1 MESSKIKDYV
11 KNGLLILLTILCI
24 ILLLFSKCTADK
36 NERLQ
41 NNIEVLTDSVRVTEL
56 KNGDLLYSKQILEA
70 DNKELAEAVGLEKN
84 KRKEVEKELG
94 EKIKLLAKVDGEI
107 RVDTL
112 ILKDTVVETDFGN
125 RINFNFKDQYL
136 SLDGTT
142 CLSNGIA
149 QTKINSLS
157 MDVPVFLGKTNNK
170 QFFIRSE
177 NPYVSFPNIRVAE
190 EITTPKRWGLGIQVG
205 IGCGYNL
212 VDKGFFAGPYIGFGL
227 SYNFLT
233 F

>member
-1 MESSKIKDYV
+1 MELSKIKDYV
-11 KNGLLILLTILCI
+11 KDGFLILLTILCI

-41 NNIEVLTDSVRVTEL
+41 NNIEVLIDSVKVTEL
-56 KNGDLLYSKQILEA
+56 KNGDLLYSKQILEVE
-70 DNKELAEAVGLEKN
+70 NKELSEAVGLEKN

-94 EKIKLLAKVDGEI
+94 EKIKLLAKVDGKI

-125 RINFNFKDQYL
+125 RINFNFNDQYL

-157 MDVPVFLGKTNNK
+157 MDVPAFIGKTNNK

-190 EITTPKRWGLGIQVG
+190 EITRPKKWGLGIQVG

>member
-1 MESSKIKDYV
+1 MELSKIKDYV
-11 KNGLLILLTILCI
+11 KDGLLILLTILCI

-41 NNIEVLTDSVRVTEL
+41 NNIEVLIDSVRVTEL
-56 KNGDLLYSKQILEA
+56 KNGDLLYSKQILEV
-70 DNKELAEAVGLEKN
+70 DNKELAEAVGLEKS

-94 EKIKLLAKVDGEI
+94 EKIKLLAKVDGKI

-125 RINFNFKDQYL
+125 RINFSFKDQYL
-136 SLDGTT
+136 SLDGIT

-157 MDVPVFLGKTNNK
+157 MDVPAFIGKNK

-190 EITTPKRWGLGIQVG
+190 EITRPKRWGLGIQVG

-212 VDKGFFAGPYIGFGL
+212 MDKGFFAGPYIGFGL

>member
-1 MESSKIKDYV
+1 MELSKIKDYV
-11 KNGLLILLTILCI
+11 KDGLLILLTILCI

-41 NNIEVLTDSVRVTEL
+41 NNIEVIIDSVRVTEL
-56 KNGDLLYSKQILEA
+56 KNGDLLYSKQILEV
-70 DNKELAEAVGLEKN
+70 DNKELAEAVGLEKS

-94 EKIKLLAKVDGEI
+94 EKIKLLAKVDGKI
-107 RVDTL
+107 KVDTL

-125 RINFNFKDQYL
+125 RINFSFKDQYL

-157 MDVPVFLGKTNNK
+157 MDVPAFIGKNK

-190 EITTPKRWGLGIQVG
+190 EITRPKKWGLGIQVG

>member
-1 MESSKIKDYV
+1 MESSKIKNYV

-41 NNIEVLTDSVRVTEL
+41 NNIEVLIDSVRVTEL
-56 KNGDLLYSKQILEA
+56 KNGDLLYSKQILEVE
-70 DNKELAEAVGLEKN
+70 NKELAEAVGLEKS

-107 RVDTL
+107 KVDTL

-125 RINFNFKDQYL
+125 QINFSFKDQYL
-136 SLDGTT
+136 SLDGIT

-157 MDVPVFLGKTNNK
+157 MGVPAFIGKTK
-170 QFFIRSE
+170 DKFFIRSE

-190 EITTPKRWGLGIQVG
+190 EITRPKRWGLGIQVG

-212 VDKGFFAGPYIGFGL
+212 VDKGFFAGPYIGLGL

>member
-11 KNGLLILLTILCI
+11 KNSFLILLTILCI

-41 NNIEVLTDSVRVTEL
+41 NNIEVLIDSVRVTEL
-56 KNGDLLYSKQILEA
+56 KNGDLLYSKQILEVE
-70 DNKELAEAVGLEKN
+70 NKELAEAVGLEKN

-94 EKIKLLAKVDGEI
+94 EKIKLLAKVDGKI

-125 RINFNFKDQYL
+125 QVNFNFKDQYL

-149 QTKINSLS
+149 QTRINSLS
-157 MDVPVFLGKTNNK
+157 MDVPVFLGKTKNK

-212 VDKGFFAGPYIGFGL
+212 VDKGFFAGPYIGLGL

>member
-1 MESSKIKDYV
+1 MELSKIKDYV
-11 KNGLLILLTILCI
+11 KDGLLILLTILCI

-41 NNIEVLTDSVRVTEL
+41 NNIEVLIDSVRVTEL
-56 KNGDLLYSKQILEA
+56 KNGDLLYSKQILEV
-70 DNKELAEAVGLEKN
+70 DNKELAEAVGLEKS

-125 RINFNFKDQYL
+125 QVNFNFKDQYL

-157 MDVPVFLGKTNNK
+157 MDVPAFIGKNK

-190 EITTPKRWGLGIQVG
+190 EITRPKRWGLGIQVG

-212 VDKGFFAGPYIGFGL
+212 VDKGFFAGPYIGLGL

>member
-11 KNGLLILLTILCI
+11 KDGFLILLTILCI

-94 EKIKLLAKVDGEI
+94 EKIKLLAKVDGKI

-125 RINFNFKDQYL
+125 RINFNFNDQYL

-157 MDVPVFLGKTNNK
+157 MDVPVFLGKTKNK
-170 QFFIRSE
+170 FFIRSE

>member
-1 MESSKIKDYV
+1 MELSKIKDYV
-11 KNGLLILLTILCI
+11 KDGLLILLTILCI

-41 NNIEVLTDSVRVTEL
+41 NNIEVLIDSVRVTEL
-56 KNGDLLYSKQILEA
+56 KNGDLLYSKQILEV

-84 KRKEVEKELG
+84 KKKEVEKELG
-94 EKIKLLAKVDGEI
+94 EKIKLLAKVDGKI

-112 ILKDTVVETDFGN
+112 ILKDTVIETDFGN
-125 RINFNFKDQYL
+125 RINFSFKDQYL

-149 QTKINSLS
+149 QTRINSLS
-157 MDVPVFLGKTNNK
+157 MDVPAFIGKNK

-190 EITTPKRWGLGIQVG
+190 EITRPKRWGLGIQVG

>member
-11 KNGLLILLTILCI
+11 KDGFLILLTILCI

-125 RINFNFKDQYL
+125 RINFNFNDQYL

-157 MDVPVFLGKTNNK
+157 MDVPVFLGKTKNK

>member
-1 MESSKIKDYV
+1 MELSKIKDYV

-41 NNIEVLTDSVRVTEL
+41 NNIEVLIDSVRVTEL

-70 DNKELAEAVGLEKN
+70 DNKELAEAVGLEKS

-112 ILKDTVVETDFGN
+112 ILKDTVVETDFGS

-190 EITTPKRWGLGIQVG
+190 EITRPKKWGLGIQVG

-212 VDKGFFAGPYIGFGL
+212 VDKGFFAGPYIGLGL

>member
-1 MESSKIKDYV
+1 M
-11 KNGLLILLTILCI
+11 
-24 ILLLFSKCTADK
+24 
-36 NERLQ
+36 
-41 NNIEVLTDSVRVTEL
+41 
-56 KNGDLLYSKQILEA
+56 
-70 DNKELAEAVGLEKN
+70 
-84 KRKEVEKELG
+84 
-94 EKIKLLAKVDGEI
+94 
-107 RVDTL
+107 DTL

-125 RINFNFKDQYL
+125 RINFSFKDQYL

-149 QTKINSLS
+149 QTRINSLS
-157 MDVPVFLGKTNNK
+157 MDVPAFIGKNK

-190 EITTPKRWGLGIQVG
+190 EITRPKRWGLGIQVG

>member
-41 NNIEVLTDSVRVTEL
+41 NNIEVLIDSVKVTEL
-56 KNGDLLYSKQILEA
+56 KNGDLLYSKQILEVE
-70 DNKELAEAVGLEKN
+70 NKELTEAVGLEKS

-157 MDVPVFLGKTNNK
+157 MDIPVFLGKTKNK

-177 NPYVSFPNIRVAE
+177 NPYASFPNIRVAE
-190 EITTPKRWGLGIQVG
+190 EITRPKKWGLGIQVG

-212 VDKGFFAGPYIGFGL
+212 VDKGFFAGPYIGLGL

>member
-1 MESSKIKDYV
+1 MELSKIKDYV
-11 KNGLLILLTILCI
+11 KDGLLILLTILCI

-41 NNIEVLTDSVRVTEL
+41 NNIEVLIDSVRVTEL
-56 KNGDLLYSKQILEA
+56 KNGDLLYSKQILEV

-94 EKIKLLAKVDGEI
+94 EKIKLLAKVDGKI

-125 RINFNFKDQYL
+125 RINFSFKDQYL

-142 CLSNGIA
+142 RLSNGIA
-149 QTKINSLS
+149 QTRINSLS
-157 MDVPVFLGKTNNK
+157 MDVPVFIGKNK

-190 EITTPKRWGLGIQVG
+190 EITRPKRWGLGIQVG

>member
-41 NNIEVLTDSVRVTEL
+41 NNIEVLIDSVRVTEL
-56 KNGDLLYSKQILEA
+56 KNGDLLYSKQILEVE
-70 DNKELAEAVGLEKN
+70 NKELAEAVGLEKS

-107 RVDTL
+107 KVDTL

-125 RINFNFKDQYL
+125 QINFSFKDQYL
-136 SLDGTT
+136 SLDGAT

-149 QTKINSLS
+149 QTRINSLS
-157 MDVPVFLGKTNNK
+157 MGVPAFIGKTK
-170 QFFIRSE
+170 DKFFIRSE

>member
-1 MESSKIKDYV
+1 MELSKIKDYV
-11 KNGLLILLTILCI
+11 KDGFLILLTILCI

-36 NERLQ
+36 NKRLQ
-41 NNIEVLTDSVRVTEL
+41 NNIEVLIDSVKVTEL
-56 KNGDLLYSKQILEA
+56 KNGDLLYSKQILEVE
-70 DNKELAEAVGLEKN
+70 NKELAEAVGLEKN

-94 EKIKLLAKVDGEI
+94 EKIKLLAKVDGKI

-125 RINFNFKDQYL
+125 QVNFNFKDQYL

-149 QTKINSLS
+149 QTRINSLS
-157 MDVPVFLGKTNNK
+157 MDVPVFLGKTKNK

-177 NPYVSFPNIRVAE
+177 NPYVSFPNIRVTE
-190 EITTPKRWGLGIQVG
+190 EITRSKRWGLGIQVG

>member
-1 MESSKIKDYV
+1 MELSKIKDYV
-11 KNGLLILLTILCI
+11 KDGLLILLTILCI

-41 NNIEVLTDSVRVTEL
+41 NNIEVLIDSVRVTEL
-56 KNGDLLYSKQILEA
+56 KNGDLLYSKQILEV

-94 EKIKLLAKVDGEI
+94 EKIKLLAKVDGKI
-107 RVDTL
+107 KVDTL

-125 RINFNFKDQYL
+125 RINFSFKDQYL

-157 MDVPVFLGKTNNK
+157 MDVPAFIGKNK

-190 EITTPKRWGLGIQVG
+190 EITRPKRWGLGIQVG

>member
-1 MESSKIKDYV
+1 MELSKIKDYV

-41 NNIEVLTDSVRVTEL
+41 NNIEVLIDSVRVTEL

-107 RVDTL
+107 KVDTL

-125 RINFNFKDQYL
+125 QINFNFKDQYL

-157 MDVPVFLGKTNNK
+157 MDVPAFIGKTNNK

-190 EITTPKRWGLGIQVG
+190 EITRPKKWGLGIQVG

>member
-1 MESSKIKDYV
+1 MELSKIKDYV
-11 KNGLLILLTILCI
+11 KDGFLILLTILCI

-41 NNIEVLTDSVRVTEL
+41 NNIEVLIDSVKVTEL
-56 KNGDLLYSKQILEA
+56 KNGDLLYSKQILEVE
-70 DNKELAEAVGLEKN
+70 NKELTEAVGLEKN

-112 ILKDTVVETDFGN
+112 ILKDAVVETDFGN
-125 RINFNFKDQYL
+125 QINFNFKDQYL

-190 EITTPKRWGLGIQVG
+190 EITRPKKWGLGIQVG

>member
-1 MESSKIKDYV
+1 MELSKIKDYV
-11 KNGLLILLTILCI
+11 KDGLLILLTILCI

-41 NNIEVLTDSVRVTEL
+41 NNIEVLIDSVRVTEL
-56 KNGDLLYSKQILEA
+56 KNGDLLYSKQILEV

-94 EKIKLLAKVDGEI
+94 EKIKLLAKVDGKI
-107 RVDTL
+107 KVDTL

-125 RINFNFKDQYL
+125 RINFSFKDQYL

-142 CLSNGIA
+142 RLSNGIA
-149 QTKINSLS
+149 QTRINSLS
-157 MDVPVFLGKTNNK
+157 MDVPVFIGKNK

-177 NPYVSFPNIRVAE
+177 NPYVSLPNIRVAE
-190 EITTPKRWGLGIQVG
+190 EITRPKRWGLGIQVG

-212 VDKGFFAGPYIGFGL
+212 MDKGFFAGPYIGFGL

>member
-1 MESSKIKDYV
+1 MELSKIKDYV
-11 KNGLLILLTILCI
+11 KDGLLILLTILCI

-41 NNIEVLTDSVRVTEL
+41 NNIEVLIDSVRVTEL

-107 RVDTL
+107 KVDTL

-125 RINFNFKDQYL
+125 QINFSFKDQYL
-136 SLDGTT
+136 SLDGIT

-157 MDVPVFLGKTNNK
+157 MDVPVFLGKTKNK

>member
-11 KNGLLILLTILCI
+11 KDGLLILLTILCI

-41 NNIEVLTDSVRVTEL
+41 NNIEVLIDSVRVTEL
-56 KNGDLLYSKQILEA
+56 KNGDLLYSKQILEV
-70 DNKELAEAVGLEKN
+70 DNKELAEAVGLEKS

-112 ILKDTVVETDFGN
+112 ILKDTVVETDFGS

-136 SLDGTT
+136 SLDGIT

-157 MDVPVFLGKTNNK
+157 MDVPVFLGKTKNK

-190 EITTPKRWGLGIQVG
+190 EITRPKKWGLGIQVG

-212 VDKGFFAGPYIGFGL
+212 MDKGFFAGPYVGFGL

>member
-11 KNGLLILLTILCI
+11 KDGFLILLTILCI

-36 NERLQ
+36 NKRLQ
-41 NNIEVLTDSVRVTEL
+41 NNIEVLIDSVKVTEL
-56 KNGDLLYSKQILEA
+56 KNGDLLYSKQILEVE
-70 DNKELAEAVGLEKN
+70 NKELAEAVGLEKN

-125 RINFNFKDQYL
+125 QINFNFKDQYL
-136 SLDGTT
+136 SLDGMT

-157 MDVPVFLGKTNNK
+157 MDVPVFLGKTKNK

>member
-1 MESSKIKDYV
+1 MELSKIKDYV
-11 KNGLLILLTILCI
+11 KDGFLILLTILCI

-41 NNIEVLTDSVRVTEL
+41 NNIEVLIDSVKVTEL
-56 KNGDLLYSKQILEA
+56 KNGDLLYSKQILEVE
-70 DNKELAEAVGLEKN
+70 NKELSEAVGLEKN

-157 MDVPVFLGKTNNK
+157 MDVPAFIGKTNNK

-190 EITTPKRWGLGIQVG
+190 EITRPKKWGLGIQVG

>member
-11 KNGLLILLTILCI
+11 KDGFLILLTILCI

-36 NERLQ
+36 NKRLQ
-41 NNIEVLTDSVRVTEL
+41 NNIEVLTDSVKVTEL
-56 KNGDLLYSKQILEA
+56 KNGDLLYSKQILEVE
-70 DNKELAEAVGLEKN
+70 NKELAEAVGLEKN

-94 EKIKLLAKVDGEI
+94 EKIKLLAKVDGKI

-157 MDVPVFLGKTNNK
+157 MDVPVFLGKTKNK

>member
-1 MESSKIKDYV
+1 MELSKIKDYV
-11 KNGLLILLTILCI
+11 KDGLLILLTILCI

-41 NNIEVLTDSVRVTEL
+41 NNIEVLIDSVRVTEL
-56 KNGDLLYSKQILEA
+56 KNGDLLYSKQILEV

-94 EKIKLLAKVDGEI
+94 EKIKLLAKVDGKI

-125 RINFNFKDQYL
+125 RINFSFKDQYL

-157 MDVPVFLGKTNNK
+157 MDVPAFIGKNK

-190 EITTPKRWGLGIQVG
+190 EITRPKRWGLGIQVG

-212 VDKGFFAGPYIGFGL
+212 VDKGFFAGPYMGCGL

>member
-11 KNGLLILLTILCI
+11 KDGLLILLTILCI

-41 NNIEVLTDSVRVTEL
+41 NNIEVLIDSVRVTEL
-56 KNGDLLYSKQILEA
+56 KNGDLLYSKQILEV

-107 RVDTL
+107 KVDTL

-157 MDVPVFLGKTNNK
+157 MDVPVFLGKTKNK

-190 EITTPKRWGLGIQVG
+190 EITRPKKWGLGIQVG

>member
-11 KNGLLILLTILCI
+11 KDGLLILLTILCI

-41 NNIEVLTDSVRVTEL
+41 NNIEVLIDSVRVTEL

-125 RINFNFKDQYL
+125 QINFSFKDQYL

-157 MDVPVFLGKTNNK
+157 MGVPAFIGKTK
-170 QFFIRSE
+170 DKFFIRSE

-212 VDKGFFAGPYIGFGL
+212 VDKGFFAGPYIGLGL

>member
-11 KNGLLILLTILCI
+11 KDGFLILLTILCI

-56 KNGDLLYSKQILEA
+56 KNGDLLYSKQILEVE
-70 DNKELAEAVGLEKN
+70 NKELAEAVGLEKN

-94 EKIKLLAKVDGEI
+94 EKIKLLAKVDGKI

-125 RINFNFKDQYL
+125 QINFNFNDQYL

-157 MDVPVFLGKTNNK
+157 MDVPAFIGKTNNK

>member
-1 MESSKIKDYV
+1 MELSKIKDYV
-11 KNGLLILLTILCI
+11 KDGLLILLTILCI
-24 ILLLFSKCTADK
+24 ILLLFSKCAADK

-56 KNGDLLYSKQILEA
+56 KNGDLLYSKQILEVE
-70 DNKELAEAVGLEKN
+70 NKELAEAVGLEKN

-125 RINFNFKDQYL
+125 QINFNFKDQYL

-157 MDVPVFLGKTNNK
+157 MGVPAFIGKTKNK
-170 QFFIRSE
+170 FFIRSE

-190 EITTPKRWGLGIQVG
+190 EITRPKKWGLGIQVG

-212 VDKGFFAGPYIGFGL
+212 VDKGFFAGPYIGLGL

>member
-1 MESSKIKDYV
+1 MELSKIKDYV
-11 KNGLLILLTILCI
+11 KDGLLILLTILCI

-41 NNIEVLTDSVRVTEL
+41 NNIEVLIDSVRVTEL
-56 KNGDLLYSKQILEA
+56 KNGDLLYSKQILEVE
-70 DNKELAEAVGLEKN
+70 NKELAEAVGLEKN

-94 EKIKLLAKVDGEI
+94 EKIKLLAKVDGKI

-125 RINFNFKDQYL
+125 RINFSFKDQYL

-157 MDVPVFLGKTNNK
+157 MDVPAFIGKNK

-190 EITTPKRWGLGIQVG
+190 EITRPKKWGLGIQVG

-212 VDKGFFAGPYIGFGL
+212 VDKGLFAGPYIGFGL

>member
-1 MESSKIKDYV
+1 MELSKIKDYV
-11 KNGLLILLTILCI
+11 KDGLLILLTILCI

-41 NNIEVLTDSVRVTEL
+41 NNIEVLIDSVKVTEL
-56 KNGDLLYSKQILEA
+56 KNGDLLYSKQILEVE
-70 DNKELAEAVGLEKN
+70 NKELAEAVGLEKN

-94 EKIKLLAKVDGEI
+94 EKIKLLAKVDGKI

-125 RINFNFKDQYL
+125 RINFSFKDQYL

-157 MDVPVFLGKTNNK
+157 MDVPAFIGKNK

-190 EITTPKRWGLGIQVG
+190 EITRPKKWGLGIQVG

-212 VDKGFFAGPYIGFGL
+212 VDKGLFAGPYIGFGL

>member
-1 MESSKIKDYV
+1 MELSKIKDYV
-11 KNGLLILLTILCI
+11 KDGFLILLTILCI

-41 NNIEVLTDSVRVTEL
+41 NNIEVLIDSVKVTEL
-56 KNGDLLYSKQILEA
+56 KNGDLLYSKQILEVE
-70 DNKELAEAVGLEKN
+70 NKELSEAVGLEKN

-157 MDVPVFLGKTNNK
+157 MDVPAFIGKTNNK

-190 EITTPKRWGLGIQVG
+190 EITRPKKWGLGIQVG

-227 SYNFLT
+227 SYTFLT

>member
-11 KNGLLILLTILCI
+11 KDGFLILLTILCI

-36 NERLQ
+36 NKRLQ

-56 KNGDLLYSKQILEA
+56 KNGDLLYSKQILEVE
-70 DNKELAEAVGLEKN
+70 NKELSEAVGMEKS

-157 MDVPVFLGKTNNK
+157 MDVPVFLGKTKNK

-190 EITTPKRWGLGIQVG
+190 EITRPKKWGLGIQVG

>member
-11 KNGLLILLTILCI
+11 KDGFLILLTILCI

-36 NERLQ
+36 NKRLQ

-56 KNGDLLYSKQILEA
+56 KNGDLLYSKQILEVE
-70 DNKELAEAVGLEKN
+70 NKELSEAVGLEKS

-94 EKIKLLAKVDGEI
+94 EKIKLLAKVDGKI

-125 RINFNFKDQYL
+125 RINFNFNDQYL
-136 SLDGTT
+136 SLDGIT

-157 MDVPVFLGKTNNK
+157 MDVPVFIGKTNNK

-190 EITTPKRWGLGIQVG
+190 EITRPKRWGLGIQVG

>member
-1 MESSKIKDYV
+1 MELSKIKDYV
-11 KNGLLILLTILCI
+11 KDGFLILLTILCI

-36 NERLQ
+36 NKRLQ

-56 KNGDLLYSKQILEA
+56 KNGDLLYSKQILEVE
-70 DNKELAEAVGLEKN
+70 NKELSEAVGLEKS

-94 EKIKLLAKVDGEI
+94 EKIKLLAKVDGKI

-136 SLDGTT
+136 SLDSTT

-157 MDVPVFLGKTNNK
+157 MDVPVFIGKTNNK

-190 EITTPKRWGLGIQVG
+190 EITRPKRWGLGIQVG

>member
-1 MESSKIKDYV
+1 MELNKIKDYV
-11 KNGLLILLTILCI
+11 KDGLLILLTILCI

-41 NNIEVLTDSVRVTEL
+41 NNIEVLIDSVRVTEL
-56 KNGDLLYSKQILEA
+56 KNGDLLYSKQILEV

-94 EKIKLLAKVDGEI
+94 EKIKLLAKVDGKI

-112 ILKDTVVETDFGN
+112 ILKDTVIETDFGN

-157 MDVPVFLGKTNNK
+157 MDVPAFIGKNK

-190 EITTPKRWGLGIQVG
+190 EITRPKRWGLGIQVG

>member
-1 MESSKIKDYV
+1 MELSKIKDYV
-11 KNGLLILLTILCI
+11 KDGLLILLTILCI

-41 NNIEVLTDSVRVTEL
+41 NNIEVLIDSVKVTEL
-56 KNGDLLYSKQILEA
+56 KNGDLLYSKQILEVE
-70 DNKELAEAVGLEKN
+70 NKELTEAVGLEKN

-125 RINFNFKDQYL
+125 QINFNFKDQYL

-190 EITTPKRWGLGIQVG
+190 EITRPKKWGLGIQVG

>member
-36 NERLQ
+36 NKRLQ

-125 RINFNFKDQYL
+125 
-136 SLDGTT
+136 
-142 CLSNGIA
+142 
-149 QTKINSLS
+149 
-157 MDVPVFLGKTNNK
+157 
-170 QFFIRSE
+170 
-177 NPYVSFPNIRVAE
+177 
-190 EITTPKRWGLGIQVG
+190 
-205 IGCGYNL
+205 
-212 VDKGFFAGPYIGFGL
+212 
-227 SYNFLT
+227 
-233 F
+233 